1 MVLAST
7 IWGFS
12 GVTDRYCVFLV
23 TVTVVLRSYLGLL
36 TEVLE
41 ACLQFLGKKAAGRSS
56 FASGSRP
63 RLLFQP
69 LRVGSQIVFL
79 YGHGFHWV
87 GGLEWEGRGWHEWV
101 RPRQRGKAH
110 SPSWQLLIES
120 RLEACPSQ
128 ACGVSRSHTTEVAFG
143 IVVSWAL
150 MPVASA

>member
-79 YGHGFHWV
+79 YGHGFH
-87 GGLEWEGRGWHEWV
+87 
-101 RPRQRGKAH
+101 
-110 SPSWQLLIES
+110 
-120 RLEACPSQ
+120 
-128 ACGVSRSHTTEVAFG
+128 
-143 IVVSWAL
+143 
-150 MPVASA
+150 